1 MMELNACVL
10 YSGGKDSSIIA
21 VILEKLGYNVEL
33 VTVNFGV
40 FPSWNAASESASNLG
55 FKHRVIK
62 ADPSV
67 LKSAVKTIINDGFP
81 NNGINLI
88 HKHAL
93 ELASQEYPVV
103 ADGTRRDD
111 RVPKLSFNEVRSFED
126 RNGVEYLNLGGFG
139 HKSINYLSKNLFN
152 IKKELTSMENNSDYE
167 IEIRFLISELEGDEL
182 AFNIF
187 PEHLQSRVI
196 GWRENE

>member
-1 MMELNACVL
+1 MKACVL

-21 VILEKLGYNVEL
+21 VILERLGYEVEL

-55 FKHRVIK
+55 FKHL
-62 ADPSV
+62 V
-67 LKSAVKTIINDGFP
+67 LKAEPKVLKAAVNTIISDGFP
-81 NNGINLI
+81 NNGINQI

-93 ELASQEYPVV
+93 ELAAHDYPVI

-139 HKSINYLSKNLFN
+139 HKSINHLSKTLFK

-167 IEIRFLISELEGDEL
+167 IEIRFLISEIEGEEL